1 MKVLSLSSLHCRG
14 RWDKRIQENRK
25 VNKRMIREV
34 RKILKNEGIEIEWG
48 GYFELYN
55 NSIR

>member
-1 MKVLSLSSLHCRG
+1 
-14 RWDKRIQENRK
+14 
-25 VNKRMIREV
+25 MIREV